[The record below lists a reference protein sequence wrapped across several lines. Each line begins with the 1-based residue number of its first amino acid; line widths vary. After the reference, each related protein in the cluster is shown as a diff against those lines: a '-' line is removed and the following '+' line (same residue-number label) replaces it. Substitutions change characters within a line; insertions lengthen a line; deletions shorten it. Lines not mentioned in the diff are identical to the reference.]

1 MAKMILTVFQTL
13 KDLPILNL
21 IWAVLTTDGVITV
34 TTHLFGQIMVI
45 TVPLSV
51 YILLTTPTHGTPTI
65 IQDIIMD

>member
-1 MAKMILTVFQTL
+1 MAKVILTVFQTL

-21 IWAVLTTDGVITV
+21 IWVVLTTDGVITV
-34 TTHLFGQIMVI
+34 MIHLFGQIMVI
-45 TVPLSV
+45 TVPLSA

>member
-21 IWAVLTTDGVITV
+21 ILEVLTTDGVITV
-34 TTHLFGQIMVI
+34 TIHLFGQIMVI
-45 TVPLSV
+45 TAPLSA

>member
-1 MAKMILTVFQTL
+1 MAKVILTVFQTL

-65 IQDIIMD
+65 IQDIITD